1 MAVLRSGERK
11 GLARLDSDDDDALV
25 DLFGSAEAL
34 QSSARELQK
43 MLRDRGIF
51 FGDGLLPTYAFAFI
65 SSHNRI
71 NRWAAHSEL
80 LIAGAEYLANRLISE
95 RKFYDAIG
103 LNRDMYDLVS
113 IDPGY
118 RRVCV
123 LCRPDGIPLGD
134 DLKFVELNCDSPAMM
149 MFLDIVA
156 QCVLELDA
164 FAALRHVTPPSAA
177 DRVLDAL
184 LECYREYGG
193 TEQPT
198 IAIADWEGQKT
209 RFEHQRLLEH
219 FEARRYATVI
229 CDPRAFRRVEGKLH
243 VNGRQVHL
251 VYRRALASEIHD
263 HRDELDALLG
273 AYRDGTICMVNP
285 LRSYVASAKSV
296 LSHLR
301 ELPPELAGAA
311 ELVPRTLILD
321 NEQARATVL
330 ASPSNWAL
338 KKSESHG
345 GMNVILPG
353 GPSEGAWRQAME
365 ASSREVWI
373 AQEYLEVPRMKLPVV
388 EGESVG
394 WSEKYFNWNPF
405 VFGGRYAGGLVR
417 VSSTPLI
424 NICLGGGLL
433 PTFAT

>member
-1 MAVLRSGERK
+1 MA
-11 GLARLDSDDDDALV
+11 GLARVDNDDLLV
-25 DLFGSAEAL
+25 DLFGSAKAL
-34 QSSARELQK
+34 QSSSRELQK

-65 SSHNRI
+65 APHERI
-71 NRWAAHSEL
+71 DRWAAHSEL
-80 LIAGAEYLANRLISE
+80 VIAGADYLANRLISD

-103 LNRDMYDLVS
+103 LSPDMFDLVS
-113 IDPGY
+113 ADPGY
-118 RRVCV
+118 RRSCV
-123 LCRPDGIPLGD
+123 ICRPDGIPSGD

-149 MFLDIVA
+149 MFLDIVT

-164 FAALRHVTPPSAA
+164 FATLRQVAPPSTA
-177 DRVLDAL
+177 DRLLEAL

-198 IAIADWEGQKT
+198 IAITDWEGQKT
-209 RFEHQRLLEH
+209 RFEHLRLLEH
-219 FEARRYATVI
+219 FEARGYATVI

-243 VNGRQVHL
+243 VNGRQVDL
-251 VYRRALASEIHD
+251 VYRRALVSEIND

-285 LRSYVASAKSV
+285 LRSYVTSAKAV

-311 ELVPRTLILD
+311 DLVPRTLILD
-321 NEQARATVL
+321 NDEARAIVL
-330 ASPSNWAL
+330 ASPGKWAL

-345 GMNVILPG
+345 GMNVVLPG
-353 GPSEGAWRQAME
+353 GPSEEAWRQAME
-365 ASSREVWI
+365 SSSREVWI
-373 AQEYLEVPRMKLPVV
+373 AQEYLEVPRMTLPVV
-388 EGESVG
+388 EGESVI

-433 PTFAT
+433 PTLAT